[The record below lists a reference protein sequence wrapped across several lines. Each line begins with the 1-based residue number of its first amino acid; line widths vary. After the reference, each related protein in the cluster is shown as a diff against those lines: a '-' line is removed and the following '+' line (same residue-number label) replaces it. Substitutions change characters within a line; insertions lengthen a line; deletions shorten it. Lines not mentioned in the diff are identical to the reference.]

1 MRHHPLERV
10 WCISIRSGLLLR
22 WPELHITRLRA
33 SSRTHVPP
41 GLGPEMRPC
50 GRPTGPR
57 WRGSAA
63 LVLLLLA
70 ASAWLYSA
78 VLVLYPKA
86 FRRRYGA
93 QMRRD
98 FRELSREGLREG
110 GATELVRV
118 WAATLSDL
126 VLTALMERGIMPAR
140 NAQKSVDPRVAAS
153 AMVVAVVLAAV
164 AVTGASLWQTP
175 IYEASA
181 QVWVD
186 QEQGDQQTNL
196 SGTVEGL
203 QTIILTMI
211 HAIDSRPVADEAI
224 QRLGLQM

>member
-1 MRHHPLERV
+1 
-10 WCISIRSGLLLR
+10 
-22 WPELHITRLRA
+22 
-33 SSRTHVPP
+33 
-41 GLGPEMRPC
+41 
-50 GRPTGPR
+50 
-57 WRGSAA
+57 
-63 LVLLLLA
+63 VLLLLA

-175 IYEASA
+175 IYDASA